1 MHPPRQKGAGSI
13 VGYKFPFFAIF
24 LYLDLGRA
32 QPRLHILFSWLL
44 FPKGR
49 LRQHLK
55 QIRFA
60 GRNSVCTFTAVL
72 LFLFRENRVAT
83 ICLLKN
89 EFCSQQ
95 HGTIKKRE
103 KKAEGWS
110 QMSWER
116 EGEGERGSAPR
127 GDKNN
132 DETFTTWKRKQV
144 GDFKIGK
151 WGARDKPRENTHVLY
166 NKCWQ
171 KPNNESPYLLSVQ
184 IFRHISCSSD
194 LQTTREGQYFNQL
207 HFRGEHNTG
216 INQIWCR
223 SSRSVF

>member
-1 MHPPRQKGAGSI
+1 MLDLSRAINFHSLPSFYTWTLAEPSQGCIFCLAGSSSLK
-13 VGYKFPFFAIF
+13 GDFASTWSRYDLLAATLFAPSQLFCFF
-24 LYLDLGRA
+24 YLERIGL
-32 QPRLHILFSWLL
+32 P
-44 FPKGR
+44 P
-49 LRQHLK
+49 
-55 QIRFA
+55 
-60 GRNSVCTFTAVL
+60 SVFWKMSSA
-72 LFLFRENRVAT
+72 RSNMEP
-83 ICLLKN
+83 
-89 EFCSQQ
+89 E
-95 HGTIKKRE
+95 KRE
-103 KKAEGWS
+103 RKRLKDEAKCH
-110 QMSWER
+110 ER

-127 GDKNN
+127 RDKNN

-151 WGARDKPRENTHVLY
+151 WGARDEPRENTHVLS

-194 LQTTREGQYFNQL
+194 LQTAREGRYFNQL

-223 SSRSVF
+223 SSRSAF